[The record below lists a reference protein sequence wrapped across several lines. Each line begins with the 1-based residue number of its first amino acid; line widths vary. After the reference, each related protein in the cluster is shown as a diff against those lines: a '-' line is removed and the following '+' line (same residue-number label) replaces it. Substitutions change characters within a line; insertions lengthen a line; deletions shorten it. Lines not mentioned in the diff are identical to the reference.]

1 MAENEKEDEMGT
13 GFDQPAPGPDEP
25 VSSKPPPLI
34 TYPTVYAFKVMGK
47 LEHGFKEYVRQL
59 FGRLMGTEISLDSIS
74 ENVSNKN
81 TYVALTVSVYLL
93 SEEQRKT
100 IYAQLHKEKR
110 VVYYL

>member
-1 MAENEKEDEMGT
+1 MASDPETD
-13 GFDQPAPGPDEP
+13 A
-25 VSSKPPPLI
+25 SKAPPLI
-34 TYPTVYAFKVMGK
+34 EYPTVYAFKVMGK

-59 FGRLMGTEISLDSIS
+59 FGRLMGSEVSLDSIS

-81 TYVALTVSVYLL
+81 TYVSLTVSVYLL

-110 VVYYL
+110 IVYYL